1 MYKLLVL
8 DVDGTMTDGNVY
20 MSDHGEIF
28 KAFNIK
34 DGYGIK
40 HIVPQMKMETVIITG
55 RKSEIVDRRAK
66 ELDIEYVFQGVA
78 DKLACLNSFVD
89 ELNIRLEEVVYI
101 GDDVNDLECI
111 EQVGLKCCPA
121 DAHSVIKSK
130 ADYIAKKNGG
140 QGAIREVID
149 LLFEEYKKNELSKC

>member
-40 HIVPQMKMETVIITG
+40 HIVPQMKMKTVIITG

-78 DKLACLNSFVD
+78 DKLACLNNFVD

-111 EQVGLKCCPA
+111 EQVGFKCCPA
-121 DAHSVIKSK
+121 DAHSVIKGK

-149 LLFEEYKKNELSKC
+149 WLFEEYKRNEIS